1 MKRRSLCS
9 SASHR
14 ENGLLPY
21 ELYVDDG
28 YSGLS
33 FQRPDFQRMIDDVA
47 VGKVGVVVVKDLSR
61 FGRDHIVV
69 GQYQEIY
76 FRPNGCVLSP

>member
-1 MKRRSLCS
+1 
-9 SASHR
+9 
-14 ENGLLPY
+14 
-21 ELYVDDG
+21 
-28 YSGLS
+28 
-33 FQRPDFQRMIDDVA
+33 MIDDVA

-76 FRPNGCVLSP
+76 FPSKRVRFIALNDGIDTLNSQSTDYAALKNVINEFYSRDT